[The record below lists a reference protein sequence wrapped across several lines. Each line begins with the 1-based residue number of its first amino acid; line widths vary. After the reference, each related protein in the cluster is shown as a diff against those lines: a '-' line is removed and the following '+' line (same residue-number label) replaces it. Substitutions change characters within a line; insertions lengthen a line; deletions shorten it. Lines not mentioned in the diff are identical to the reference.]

1 MEVSAPAPGSY
12 PQAEGATTMTSAAP
26 VLDMVP
32 LGELGA
38 PAHDRR
44 LGDKILAAFN
54 HAYAMGERP
63 IASVLIEAL
72 IKAESRMLEDGLE
85 RRGDSVLAQA
95 DAWVAFVDSRNAYN
109 ALSTRDGA
117 EPGVA
122 EAAFLRMKQAYRLW
136 SES

>member
-1 MEVSAPAPGSY
+1 ME
-12 PQAEGATTMTSAAP
+12 SAAP
-26 VLDMVP
+26 VLDTVP

-54 HAYAMGERP
+54 HAYGMGERQ

-72 IKAESRMLEDGLE
+72 IKTESRMLECGRE
-85 RRGDSVLAQA
+85 RRGPGVLEQA
-95 DAWVAFVDSRNAYN
+95 DAWVAFVDARNAYN
-109 ALSTRDGA
+109 TACARDGTEA
-117 EPGVA
+117 GVA

-136 SES
+136 SEC